1 MKGNRIHGLMV
12 GITIGFA
19 FWGRAQAG
27 AVKNAPVPVK
37 ETWESFAFSESE
49 DPNMGIMQAAAE
61 TKKEPVQLYAQS
73 AVLMD
78 GDNGRILYEKE
89 GDVFRS
95 MASTTKIMTCIL
107 ALEKGKPPLITGE
120 DGRKTVELI
129 TAIYKSGFSGRRV
142 KLPIS
147 CEDEYYGLDGILRN
161 AVHFYEKKTSVE
173 NFAEERITV
182 GSY

>member
-1 MKGNRIHGLMV
+1 ML
-12 GITIGFA
+12 
-19 FWGRAQAG
+19 
-27 AVKNAPVPVK
+27 
-37 ETWESFAFSESE
+37 S
-49 DPNMGIMQAAAE
+49 
-61 TKKEPVQLYAQS
+61 
-73 AVLMD
+73 
-78 GDNGRILYEKE
+78 
-89 GDVFRS
+89 
-95 MASTTKIMTCIL
+95 
-107 ALEKGKPPLITGE
+107 ALEKGKTPLITGE

-173 NFAEERITV
+173 NFTEERITV